1 MSLSDLLQCSFNRPY
16 SHRLRL
22 ATQQM
27 KRYLSIFILVLC
39 VLAPVRAQYYSVNVD
54 TKTVA
59 AMTAAFNT
67 EAAAEMYYAE
77 QLAKI
82 RKSYQAA
89 EVAAAGIFAGKYLDR
104 KALTDLG
111 LWTSSTENYYYRRIY
126 GMVSAKIMPKI
137 WTVAGM
143 MLKNP
148 QNALYWGS
156 YLYKVCEETKNLCY
170 QFESIV
176 TNSSL
181 SFKDIAFLEINQ
193 ELAAILK
200 LSELGDIDWK
210 SMLDNFSSIGSH
222 FSKESLQEDI
232 DNLYAMGVSLASAGT
247 GNLVNS
253 IVGNS
258 NFNGTIIDKAK
269 SVIDIANN
277 VYDLY
282 DGLST
287 NAGATLLHFIGGEEG
302 IANLFNLSNYNV
314 SSWISDYAREGM
326 GLFYTQRWYIYR
338 VDRGSVNLCD
348 YHPPR
353 DDDAVLYGD
362 HWYRI
367 DTRDPNFQPSSSQR
381 ESALQNS
388 EQHAGWSRSRV
399 QQLNHSNDGYSYSI
413 SYTPSSYIL
422 SKSKSGQ
429 YAKAYA
435 YEIHVTKSWNNTEIK
450 YEDVF
455 DSYSM
460 NFEAFKA
467 GMNAR
472 LADYNDNEDGYVYY
486 LSCDDRKTYQATDAR
501 KMQNCEVA
509 TISVTCHDGAKLG
522 EGSTQYKCSSCGGS
536 VNDHTRQCA
545 MATSVSE
552 SAVSTSELDSQ
563 ILECESEISMLQSQI
578 DVLEAENAEL
588 IRMISSASVTDA
600 ATYRQ
605 QYNANKDRIASLSSE
620 KSKWQNQLGQFQQA
634 RQEAQEGEAVS
645 TDDYYRIPAIMQNCK
660 SAFNLSWNDGGSWDG
675 NTFVRTA
682 SIPNISGTVRFKA
695 TVSIARKPK
704 YFLGVKIHRAIV
716 QIAWELTT
724 EYSDSQV
731 VAVVNLDP
739 GMSGQEKAEL
749 VNQRL
754 SEVAREFPGCEPSVE
769 YARSE
774 PLADDDTSDTY
785 HLLWSS
791 DRLEIARDIDSRLT
805 RIYADLVSLEKM
817 MHYRHSIVD
826 MIKSALPYM
835 NDEQGRR
842 HTLAEECRRRWLRN
856 AASQMHSDSYN
867 GKYDDDYED

>member
-1 MSLSDLLQCSFNRPY
+1 
-16 SHRLRL
+16 
-22 ATQQM
+22 M
-27 KRYLSIFILVLC
+27 KRYLTISILVFC

-77 QLAKI
+77 QLANI
-82 RKSYQAA
+82 RQSYQAA
-89 EVAAAGIFAGKYLDR
+89 EVVAAGIFAGKYLDR

-181 SFKDIAFLEINQ
+181 SFKDIAFLEINR

-247 GNLVNS
+247 GNLASS

-258 NFNGTIIDKAK
+258 NFNGTIIDKAQ
-269 SVIDIANN
+269 SVIDIADN

-287 NAGATLLHFIGGEEG
+287 NAGAALLHFIGGEEG

-326 GLFYTQRWYIYR
+326 GQYYTQRWYIYR

-348 YHPPR
+348 YYPPT

-367 DTRDPNFQPSSSQR
+367 DTRNPNFQPSSSQR
-381 ESALQNS
+381 EAALQNS
-388 EQHAGWSRSRV
+388 ELHAGWSRSRV
-399 QQLNHSNDGYSYSI
+399 QQLNHSNDGFSYSI
-413 SYTPSSYIL
+413 SYSPTSYIL

-460 NFEAFKA
+460 NLEAFKA

-486 LSCDDRKTYQATDAR
+486 LSCDDKKTYQATDAR

-552 SAVSTSELDSQ
+552 STVSTSELDSQ
-563 ILECESEISMLQSQI
+563 ILECESEISMLQAQI

-645 TDDYYRIPAIMQNCK
+645 TDDYYRIPAIMQDCK

-682 SIPNISGTVRFKA
+682 SIPNISGTVTFKA

-704 YFLGVKIHRAIV
+704 YFLGVKVHRAIV

-724 EYSDSQV
+724 EFSDSEV

-739 GMSGQEKAEL
+739 GMSSQEKAEL

-774 PLADDDTSDTY
+774 PLADDDTGDTY

-805 RIYADLVSLEKM
+805 KIYADLVSLEKM

-826 MIKSALPYM
+826 LIKSALPYM

-842 HTLAEECRRRWLRN
+842 HTLVEECRRRWLRN
-856 AASQMHSDSYN
+856 AASQMHSDSYS